1 MEDAAT
7 KKQETNKLRERVE
20 RYMELIDKIEPNSN
34 ARMPFINE
42 KKRIE
47 AEAKAR
53 AERKEIEAQEKAE
66 KDKKAKK
73 NENKNKE
80 EKESVKEKEQA

>member
-53 AERKEIEAQEKAE
+53 AER
-66 KDKKAKK
+66 
-73 NENKNKE
+73 
-80 EKESVKEKEQA
+80 